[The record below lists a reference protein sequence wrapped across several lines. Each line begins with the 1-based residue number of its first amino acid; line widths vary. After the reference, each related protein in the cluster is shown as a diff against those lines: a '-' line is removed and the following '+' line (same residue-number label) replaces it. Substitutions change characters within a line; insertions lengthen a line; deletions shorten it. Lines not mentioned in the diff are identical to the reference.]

1 MSSLFDF
8 LKDVPSVNLQAFVAL
23 ALFGVSLFLARM
35 VVNIRSGKWPGGA
48 VWVTYLRMVLGFT
61 FAASIALGIYS
72 FAGVDILFK

>member
-1 MSSLFDF
+1 MSSLYDF
-8 LKDVPSVNLQAFVAL
+8 LKDVPSVNLQAFVAH

-48 VWVTYLRMVLGFT
+48 MWVTYLRMVLGFT
-61 FAASIALGIYS
+61 FAASIGLGIYS